1 MDKARQLETDLGYR
15 FTDGALLRQALTHRS
30 FGVPHNE
37 RLEFLGDSILNAVV
51 ARLLFDAFPDRSEGE
66 LSRLRASLV
75 KKETLAELAV
85 RLRIGD
91 YLRLGDGEARSGGYQ
106 RPSILA
112 DTLEAL
118 FAAVCLDCDFGAAS
132 AVVAGLIAPKIA
144 ALDPETHGKDNKTRL
159 QEWLQGRH
167 LSLPRYAITAQH
179 GEAHDQ
185 HFVVECQIAA
195 LDIATR
201 GEGASRRAAEQQA
214 AERALAAL
222 PSAHKV
228 KEQKAKEKRG
238 QP

>member
-1 MDKARQLETDLGYR
+1 MIVSSAQLERELGYVFR
-15 FTDGALLRQALTHRS
+15 DAGLLRQALTHRS

-51 ARLLFDAFPDRSEGE
+51 ARLLFDTFPLRSEGE

-75 KKETLAELAV
+75 KKETLAELAQG
-85 RLRIGD
+85 LALGD

-118 FAAVCLDCDFGAAS
+118 FAAICLDADFQMAS
-132 AVVAGLIAPKIA
+132 AAVARLFEPLIAAI
-144 ALDPETHGKDNKTRL
+144 DPETHGKDNKTRL

-167 LSLPRYAITAQH
+167 MALPRYAIVAQH

-185 HFVVECQIAA
+185 HFVVQCELSDLAIVTQ
-195 LDIATR
+195 
-201 GEGASRRAAEQQA
+201 GEGSSRRAAEQEA
-214 AERALAAL
+214 AARALLAL
-222 PSAHKV
+222 PSA
-228 KEQKAKEKRG
+228 QKAIEKKG
-238 QP
+238 HK

>member
-1 MDKARQLETDLGYR
+1 MDRARQLEIDLGHR
-15 FTDGALLRQALTHRS
+15 FANAALLRQALTHRS

-51 ARLLFDAFPDRSEGE
+51 ARLLFDAFPERSEGE

-85 RLRIGD
+85 QLHIGEH
-91 YLRLGDGEARSGGYQ
+91 LHLGDGEARSGGYQ

-118 FAAVCLDCDFGAAS
+118 FAAVCLDSDFVTAS
-132 AVVAGLIAPKIA
+132 AVVARLIGPKIA
-144 ALDPETHGKDNKTRL
+144 ALDPDTHGKDNKTRL

-167 LSLPRYAITAQH
+167 LSLPRYTIMAQH

-185 HFVVECQIAA
+185 HFVVECRIAQ
-195 LDIATR
+195 LDVATS
-201 GEGASRRAAEQQA
+201 GEGPSRRAAEQQA
-214 AERALAAL
+214 AERAIAAL
-222 PSAHKV
+222 PAAY
-228 KEQKAKEKRG
+228 KAKEKAKRG
-238 QP
+238 

>member
-1 MDKARQLETDLGYR
+1 MAGLVKDLEVLIGHR
-15 FTDGALLRQALTHRS
+15 FRNVALLTQALTHRS

-75 KKETLAELAV
+75 KKETLAELATAM
-85 RLRIGD
+85 RLGD
-91 YLRLGDGEARSGGYQ
+91 FLRLGDGEARSGGYQ

-118 FAAVCLDCDFGAAS
+118 FAAVCLDADFGAAG
-132 AVVAGLIAPKIA
+132 AVVERLIGPLIA

-159 QEWLQGRH
+159 QEWLQGRRMG
-167 LSLPRYAITAQH
+167 LPRYVIVAQH

-185 HFVVECQIAA
+185 HFIVECQVVE
-195 LDIATR
+195 LGLETR
-201 GEGASRRAAEQQA
+201 GEGGSRRAAEQEA
-214 AERALAAL
+214 AAKILAAL
-222 PSAHKV
+222 PAV
-228 KEQKAKEKRG
+228 KEKKR
-238 QP
+238 